1 MATMFCIFQSKTYLI
16 FLNITFLV
24 LLFLV
29 LKTTQF
35 SFSENFVVSFDLVKN
50 GTSQDGCKGFQKLK
64 GYKTKCLYLKSHK
77 PCSPDGYI
85 DYLYI
90 FYCICGKWPLLGYVL
105 AFLWLLVL
113 FYVLGNTASVYF
125 CSSLENLSRVL
136 KLSPSIAGVTL
147 LSLGNGA
154 PDVFASLVSFA
165 RKGGG
170 GVGLNSVLGGA
181 FFVSCVVV
189 GIVSISTTRHR
200 ITINRLDFLRDVC
213 FFLLGVLSLSFIVI
227 IGKINIWGAIAFSSL
242 YLFYVLVVYVTHNC
256 WKNNVEICTNY
267 VNPENDS
274 ELGVPIFHHIEWED
288 IVSTE
293 REASEVNGYKEV
305 EVSTGFRFY
314 SPLFRKCLDILG
326 LPLYL
331 PRRLTIPVVSEEK
344 WSKPFAVASVTLGPI
359 FLAFVCCSKRSLS
372 FEGRVVVYA
381 ASGLIGVL
389 LGILSFLTTES
400 SAPPK
405 KYMFL
410 WLIGGF
416 VMSVTWSYVT
426 AQELVALLVSLGIIC
441 IVSPSV
447 LGLTLLAWGNSIGD
461 LITNVTMSVNG
472 GQDGTQVA
480 ISGCYA
486 GPIFNMLVGLGL
498 SLVVSSWKAYPS
510 SVTIPRDPFLFET
523 LCFVVAGLLWAVLI
537 LPLKRMRLDRFLG
550 VGLLA
555 IYLFSISMRLLQTA
569 KSLWLK

>member
-1 MATMFCIFQSKTYLI
+1 MATMFSIFQSKPYLI
-16 FLNITFLV
+16 FLNVTFLV
-24 LLFLV
+24 LLCFLF
-29 LKTTQF
+29 KTQF
-35 SFSENFVVSFDLVKN
+35 NFSENFVVSSDLVTN
-50 GTSQDGCKGFQKLK
+50 GTSQDECKGFQKLK
-64 GYKTKCLYLKSHK
+64 GYETKCLYLKSHK

-90 FYCICGKWPLLGYVL
+90 FYCICGKWPWLGYVL

-154 PDVFASLVSFA
+154 PDVFSSLVSFA
-165 RKGGG
+165 KKGGG

-181 FFVSCVVV
+181 FFVSCIVV
-189 GIVSISTTRHR
+189 GIVSISTVRHR
-200 ITINRLDFLRDVC
+200 ITINRLEFFRDVC
-213 FFLLGVLSLSFIVI
+213 FFLLGVLTLSFIVI

-242 YLFYVLVVYVTHNC
+242 YLVYVPVVYVTHNC
-256 WKNNVEICTNY
+256 WKNNVEICRNY
-267 VNPENDS
+267 VNPDS
-274 ELGVPIFHHIEWED
+274 ELGVPILHHVEWAD
-288 IVSTE
+288 SDRTE
-293 REASEVNGYKEV
+293 REASEENGYKEV
-305 EVSTGFRFY
+305 EETTGFRFY
-314 SPLFRKCLDILG
+314 SPLFHKCLYILE

-331 PRRLTIPVVSEEK
+331 PRRLTIPVVSEDK
-344 WSKPFAVASVTLGPI
+344 WSKPFAVASVTFGPV
-359 FLAFVCCSKRSLS
+359 FLAIVCCSKRSLS
-372 FEGRVVVYA
+372 FEGRVIVYA
-381 ASGLIGVL
+381 TSGLIGVL
-389 LGILSFLTTES
+389 LGILSFLTTKS

-405 KYMFL
+405 KYLFL

-441 IVSPSV
+441 GISPSV
-447 LGLTLLAWGNSIGD
+447 LGLTVLAWGNSIGD

-510 SVTIPRDPFLFET
+510 CVVIPGDPFLFET
-523 LCFVVAGLLWAVLI
+523 LSFVVAGLLWAVLI
-537 LPLKRMRLDRFLG
+537 LPLRRMKLDRFLG

-555 IYLFSISMRLLQTA
+555 VYFFSISMRLLQTA
-569 KSLWLK
+569 KISLA